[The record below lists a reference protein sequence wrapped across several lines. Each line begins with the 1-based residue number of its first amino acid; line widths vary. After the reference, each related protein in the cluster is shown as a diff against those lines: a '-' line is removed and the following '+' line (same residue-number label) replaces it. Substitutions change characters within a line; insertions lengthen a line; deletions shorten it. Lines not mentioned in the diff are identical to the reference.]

1 MWNPEKFV
9 LHFIGHL
16 LKSNSAKKKQ
26 NNLEKYANDLIDI
39 TRNFSK
45 TTTSYLQQVSKNYSI
60 FEVVI
65 ILRCNIEH
73 VL

>member
-26 NNLEKYANDLIDI
+26 NNLEKYAIDLIDI

-45 TTTSYLQQVSKNYSI
+45 TTTSYLQQVSKN
-60 FEVVI
+60 
-65 ILRCNIEH
+65 
-73 VL
+73 